1 MVDDD
6 DVVELQSVLAT
17 PTLMEL
23 ILHSSST
30 SSFTCLFFTL
40 FFRVTGPF

>member
-23 ILHSSST
+23 ILYSSST
-30 SSFTCLFFTL
+30 SSFTCLLFTL
-40 FFRVTGPF
+40 LSRVTSPF